1 MFFGCIVGY
10 GLSIL
15 WMKMPVFIFAVIVLA
30 TVAQTIGAVMLFHFV
45 KKNWSNLVSKW
56 SPMRRF
62 VLMFSGFA
70 FAVKTALQLG
80 SNIPALNQ
88 FAFGFRNVVIA
99 YLHLVLLM
107 CIATFLINQILA
119 THYYTITK
127 KLLLGVKLLL
137 LGIFLNE
144 LILGLMGIFSIKYIA
159 IPFANELL
167 LAASVLMFV
176 AIFYIFINLK
186 TRKSL

>member
-1 MFFGCIVGY
+1 
-10 GLSIL
+10 
-15 WMKMPVFIFAVIVLA
+15 MPVFIFAVIVSA
-30 TVAQTIGAVMLFHFV
+30 TIAQTLGAGMLYDFV
-45 KKNWSNLVSKW
+45 KKSWANLALKW
-56 SPMRRF
+56 SPMHRY
-62 VLMFSGFA
+62 VLIFSGFA

-107 CIATFLINQILA
+107 CIATFLINEILA
-119 THYYTITK
+119 TNYFTITK

-144 LILGLMGIFSIKYIA
+144 FILGLMGIFSIKYIA
-159 IPFANELL
+159 IPFANEMLL
-167 LAASVLMFV
+167 VVSVLMFV
-176 AIFYIFINLK
+176 AVFLIFINLK
-186 TRKSL
+186 RKEEAL